1 MAGKFEQILSTHFEQ
16 DEIQQ
21 LESMPDYEATKK
33 RIEQIHADDML
44 AHLEAKVN
52 AEIIDKKL
60 SLNERFQK
68 FQQSIGEITDSAE
81 SKSSATQLNPEVYI
95 ASQKKEMREEFLT
108 TLSGGSN
115 PDITDTKTWTGMLGV
130 WAFEQIENGE
140 KLDKNSSFVDKIT
153 TGFMSKIGIT
163 LLSFLGLGK
172 AFSAYK
178 NGSEN
183 IQLPVEEEKE
193 RTISTN
199 SEQREARRYSGATL
213 IFLNII
219 NRENNTEVFD
229 NLNFQ
234 NLTFAQLLEFKEASY
249 HNQKF
254 NDFFN
259 SLPEH
264 SYSRREITG
273 AIDTLI
279 DGKGRTLIDDIF
291 SKSEYKNDYKTFS
304 VKKLFLLMGE
314 NIELLG
320 SVQTQSILTQAS
332 TGDFK
337 NMDEETKNYL
347 NKRALSENIFSL
359 ARDESNYTFDNKKNI
374 LAKLD
379 GTEGIKD
386 GMEKERV
393 TELVEYGFDIQS
405 NLFQKEDGA
414 FQIYEGGKKISDIFI
429 ADPLSL
435 REVITLRIITGEV
448 TEFNKMNSIQQSALY
463 LSLIGF
469 LKERGENETF
479 GNYLVGLGKGSADI
493 ANETGDELS
502 GKIPQGVKN
511 IIGDAF
517 KVIADTS
524 AEQAGNMLETT
535 IGMVKESPLL
545 GIGAGAL
552 LLFGPW
558 FVKRQ
563 NVFQVI
569 TR

>member
-1 MAGKFEQILSTHFEQ
+1 MAWKFEQILSTHFEQ

-108 TLSGGSN
+108 TLSGWSN
-115 PDITDTKTWTGMLGV
+115 PDITDTKTWTWMLGV
-130 WAFEQIENGE
+130 WAFEQIENWE

-153 TGFMSKIGIT
+153 TWFMSKIWIT
-163 LLSFLGLGK
+163 LLSFLWLWK

-178 NGSEN
+178 NWSEN

-199 SEQREARRYSGATL
+199 SEQREARRYSWATL

-264 SYSRREITG
+264 SYSRREITW

-279 DGKGRTLIDDIF
+279 DWKWRTLIDDIF

-304 VKKLFLLMGE
+304 VKKLFLLMWE

-332 TGDFK
+332 TWDFK

-379 GTEGIKD
+379 WTEWIKD
-386 GMEKERV
+386 WMEKERV
-393 TELVEYGFDIQS
+393 TELVEYWFDIQS

-414 FQIYEGGKKISDIFI
+414 FQIYEGWKKISDIFI

-463 LSLIGF
+463 LSLIWF
-469 LKERGENETF
+469 LKERWENETF
-479 GNYLVGLGKGSADI
+479 WNYLVWLWKWSADI
-493 ANETGDELS
+493 ANETWDELS
-502 GKIPQGVKN
+502 WKIPQWVKN
-511 IIGDAF
+511 IIWDAF

-524 AEQAGNMLETT
+524 AEQAWNMLETT
-535 IGMVKESPLL
+535 IWMVKESPLL
-545 GIGAGAL
+545 WIWAWAL
-552 LLFGPW
+552 LLFWPW